1 MTKRLVDGYQAT
13 LRHADS
19 TRTRAEQLFSQGMLL
34 ERDLHAVYEG
44 LFLRSV
50 VGFENLLEQ
59 VFYTVLT
66 SKVPINGWQ
75 SRIKGAPVSLKRCLL
90 EDRDYLDWLP
100 IKRTIDRAN
109 IYLRSGRPFSLIDDG
124 EKSQLAQ
131 VVAIRNAIAHPSE
144 SALEKFRRHVI
155 GNTPL
160 PPRERKPATFLRGIA
175 RPNTRRYEIYVQ
187 CLGKVANRFA

>member
-19 TRTRAEQLFSQGMLL
+19 TRVRSEQLHSKGMLL

-59 VFYTVLT
+59 VFYAVLT
-66 SKVPINGWQ
+66 SKVAIKGWQ
-75 SRIKGAPVSLKRCLL
+75 SKIKGSPNSLKACLI

-100 IKRTIDRAN
+100 IKRTVDRAN
-109 IYLRSGRPFSLIDDG
+109 IYLRSGRPFTFIDDG

-131 VVAIRNAIAHPSE
+131 VVAIRNAIAHPSD
-144 SALEKFRRHVI
+144 SALEKFRRQVI

-160 PPRERKPATFLRGIA
+160 PPRERKPAAFLRGFA
-175 RPNTRRYEIYVQ
+175 RPNVRRYEIYVQ
-187 CLGKVANRFA
+187 CLGKIANRFV